1 MIQAHYIYCAFY
13 FQCYYI
19 SSTSDHQVLDPKGW
33 RPPFYRIR
41 SCWLLIQQ
49 LLREEVLKLL
59 TIIMQLPISPF
70 SSISFCL
77 VCFIVLLFGAYAFGL
92 PMFSWWID
100 PFYNYPMS
108 LPVSGKFLCSEAYFI
123 GYQPSPFSFDLLINI
138 FMMYSPVDHTV
149 KNLPAMQG
157 TWVQSLVWE
166 DSLEEMTTHSSILA
180 QRIPWTE
187 ESGGLQSMGLQ
198 SCIQLGD

>member
-1 MIQAHYIYCAFY
+1 MFCLGICSVDSWKECVSICFCWLVFCSSGLKSFWHQGPISWKTIFPRTEDRGWFWGASMHIYCAFY

-19 SSTSDHQVLDPKGW
+19 SSTSDHQALDPRGW
-33 RPPFYRIR
+33 GPPFYRIR

-59 TIIMQLPISPF
+59 TVIMYLPISPF
-70 SSISFCL
+70 NSISFCL

-92 PMFSWWID
+92 AMFSWWID

-123 GYQPSPFSFDLLINI
+123 GYQPIPFSFDLLII
-138 FMMYSPVDHTV
+138 F
-149 KNLPAMQG
+149 L
-157 TWVQSLVWE
+157 
-166 DSLEEMTTHSSILA
+166 
-180 QRIPWTE
+180 
-187 ESGGLQSMGLQ
+187 
-198 SCIQLGD
+198 